1 MNVVRTTVSQPDT
14 EAICPDEAYFRSLI
28 ENASDI
34 VTILEA
40 DGIIRYDS
48 PSIERILGYQP
59 DELVGCNVFEYIHPE
74 DVARIRIIFQEAL
87 RESGSIRTGEFRF
100 RHKDGSWRVFES
112 IGKNLIDDPTV
123 HGIIV
128 NGRDIT
134 ERKKAEET
142 LRQSEERFSITFEHA
157 AIGMALGALDGRWLK
172 ANRAMCELVGYTAD
186 ELSHMTFRDITHPDD
201 VPACLEYL
209 PELLAG
215 KLHTYELEKRYI
227 HKDGRIIW
235 ALTSVSLVRDTNGQ
249 PLHVI
254 VQSQDITDRKRNEEI
269 LRASEARY
277 RGLFGTMQEGFALC
291 EIICDADG
299 RPSNYRFLEVNA
311 AFEQILGIPSREAVG
326 KTVRDIFPQVE
337 EYWIETYAN
346 VALTGEPARF
356 ENYLRALD
364 KHFKV
369 AAFSPKRGQFAAI
382 FSDIT
387 EQRRI
392 EEALRWKTAFLE
404 AVVDSSVDGILVVDE
419 QRRRLLQNR
428 RFTGLLKIPRQI
440 AESASDVEQLEY
452 VAESTTDPDQFLKRI
467 RYFEAHPEETSRDII
482 QFKDGTVLERCSSP
496 VLGAGHEHYGRV
508 LTFRDI
514 TTERQ
519 AEERLRLQST
529 ALEAAGN
536 AVVITGRDG
545 SILWTNPAF
554 TQLTGY
560 TADEVLGKSPRILKS
575 GAHAESFYRHLWET
589 VTSGQ
594 VWRGELINRR
604 KDGSV
609 YSEEMTITPVRDEH
623 GEVTHF
629 IAIKQDVSGRQQ
641 TERALRESE
650 ELFRSLSASSPLGI
664 FLTDTRGLFTYT
676 NPRCRQILG
685 CSLIESQNNGWT
697 KVIHPDD
704 REAAWQ
710 HWLDYV
716 QLANGEY
723 SYEYRI
729 QKADGTIRFA
739 HVRAAPLRSDDHS
752 PMGFVGSI
760 EDITEAKQA
769 ETELLESKRNL
780 ERALQEL
787 RAAHDQVVQ
796 QERLRALGTM
806 ASGIAHD
813 FNNALAAI
821 LGFTELLCNRP
832 ENLTDTKKTLRYLQM
847 MNTAAQDAGVVV
859 NRLREFYR
867 QREEGEVFAPVDLNK
882 LIEQA
887 VSLTQ
892 PKWKNQAEAKGIAI
906 QVVTEL
912 ERIRPV
918 AGSEADLREALTNLI
933 FNAVD
938 AMPQGGT
945 ITLRTRSVNSRI
957 ILEVADTGTGMT
969 EKVRQHCLEP
979 FFTTKGD
986 RGTGLG
992 LSMVYGILQRHQG
1005 TVEIETALGKG
1016 TTFRLSLPT
1025 AQESPPASSSESA
1038 PVRVRPLRVLLA
1050 DDEEMVRQILREY
1063 LVGDGHTVEPATNGH
1078 EALDKLPK
1086 AAFDVVILDRAMPGL
1101 SGDQVAVAIKELKP
1115 ELPVILLTGFGNM
1128 MQAAGEQPPGIDLV
1142 LGKPVT
1148 IAGLRAALAKVIKSP

>member
-1 MNVVRTTVSQPDT
+1 MNVVRTSVSQPET
-14 EAICPDEAYFRSLI
+14 EVSSPDDAYFRSLI

-34 VTILEA
+34 ITILEPN
-40 DGIIRYDS
+40 GVIRYES
-48 PSIERILGYQP
+48 PSIERILGYRP
-59 DELVGCNVFEYIHPE
+59 DELVGCNAFEFIHPD
-74 DVARIRIIFQEAL
+74 DVASIQQVFTEMLTRTDSV
-87 RESGSIRTGEFRF
+87 ESREFRY
-100 RHKDGSWRVFES
+100 RHKDGSWRAFEA
-112 IGKNLIDDPTV
+112 IGRNLLHDPAV
-123 HGIIV
+123 RGVIV
-128 NGRDIT
+128 TSRDIT
-134 ERKKAEET
+134 GRKQTEEV
-142 LRQSEERFSITFEHA
+142 LRQSEERFSITFEYA

-172 ANRAMCELVGYTAD
+172 ANRAMCELVGYTAE
-186 ELSHMTFRDITHPDD
+186 ELSRMTFRDITHPDD
-201 VPACLEYL
+201 VQACLEYL

-215 KLHTYELEKRYI
+215 KFHTYQLEKRYL
-227 HKDGRIIW
+227 HKCGHIIW
-235 ALTSVSLVRDTNGQ
+235 VLASVSLVRDASGQ

-254 VQSQDITDRKRNEEI
+254 VQSQDITARK
-269 LRASEARY
+269 
-277 RGLFGTMQEGFALC
+277 
-291 EIICDADG
+291 
-299 RPSNYRFLEVNA
+299 
-311 AFEQILGIPSREAVG
+311 
-326 KTVRDIFPQVE
+326 
-337 EYWIETYAN
+337 
-346 VALTGEPARF
+346 
-356 ENYLRALD
+356 
-364 KHFKV
+364 
-369 AAFSPKRGQFAAI
+369 
-382 FSDIT
+382 
-387 EQRRI
+387 
-392 EEALRWKTAFLE
+392 
-404 AVVDSSVDGILVVDE
+404 
-419 QRRRLLQNR
+419 
-428 RFTGLLKIPRQI
+428 
-440 AESASDVEQLEY
+440 
-452 VAESTTDPDQFLKRI
+452 
-467 RYFEAHPEETSRDII
+467 
-482 QFKDGTVLERCSSP
+482 
-496 VLGAGHEHYGRV
+496 
-508 LTFRDI
+508 
-514 TTERQ
+514 Q

-560 TADEVLGKSPRILKS
+560 TAEEVLGKSPRILKS

-594 VWRGELINRR
+594 VWRGEMTNRR

-609 YSEEMTITPVRDEH
+609 YTEEMTITPVRNER
-623 GEVTHF
+623 GEISHF
-629 IAIKQDVSGRQQ
+629 IAIKQDITGRQQ

-664 FLTDTRGLFTYT
+664 FLTDTHGLFTYI

-710 HWLDYV
+710 HWLEYV
-716 QLANGEY
+716 QSAEGEY

-729 QKADGTIRFA
+729 QSADGTTRFA
-739 HVRAAPLRSDDHS
+739 HMRAAPLRSDDRS
-752 PMGFVGSI
+752 PMGFAGSV
-760 EDITEAKQA
+760 EDITHRRRSED
-769 ETELLESKRNL
+769 ELRESKQNL
-780 ERALQEL
+780 ERAMQEL
-787 RAAHDQVVQ
+787 RAAHDQIVQ

-832 ENLTDTKKTLRYLQM
+832 ETLADTKKTLRYLQM
-847 MNTAAQDAGVVV
+847 INTAAQDAGIVV

-867 QREEGEVFAPVDLNK
+867 QREEGEVFGPVDLNK

-892 PKWKNQAEAKGIAI
+892 PKWKNQAEVKGVAI
-906 QVVTEL
+906 QIVTEL
-912 ERIRPV
+912 ERIRAV

-945 ITLRTRSVNSRI
+945 ITVRTRSANSRVI
-957 ILEVADTGTGMT
+957 MEVADTGTGMT
-969 EKVRQHCLEP
+969 EDVRQRCLEP

-1005 TVEIETALGKG
+1005 TIEIETALGKG
-1016 TTFRLSLPT
+1016 TTFRLSLPA
-1025 AQESPPASSSESA
+1025 AQEKAPTTKRDSTSASI
-1038 PVRVRPLRVLLA
+1038 RPLRVLLV
-1050 DDEEMVRQILREY
+1050 DDEEVVRQILREY
-1063 LVGDGHTVEPATNGH
+1063 LIGDEHVVETAANGH

-1101 SGDQVAVAIKELKP
+1101 SGDQVAVAIKELRP

-1128 MQAAGEQPPGIDLV
+1128 MQATGETPPG
-1142 LGKPVT
+1142 
-1148 IAGLRAALAKVIKSP
+1148 

>member
-1 MNVVRTTVSQPDT
+1 MKRNNAGTAWHGSCGQYPRMNVVRTSVSQPET
-14 EAICPDEAYFRSLI
+14 EVSSPDDAYFRSLI

-34 VTILEA
+34 ITILEPN
-40 DGIIRYDS
+40 GVIRYES
-48 PSIERILGYQP
+48 PSIERILGYRP
-59 DELVGCNVFEYIHPE
+59 DELVGCNAFEFIHPD
-74 DVARIRIIFQEAL
+74 DVASIQQVFTEMLTRTDSV
-87 RESGSIRTGEFRF
+87 ESREFRY
-100 RHKDGSWRVFES
+100 RHKDGSWRAFEA
-112 IGKNLIDDPTV
+112 IGRNLLHDPAV
-123 HGIIV
+123 RGVIV
-128 NGRDIT
+128 TSRDIT
-134 ERKKAEET
+134 GRKQTEEV
-142 LRQSEERFSITFEHA
+142 LRQSEERFSITFEYA

-172 ANRAMCELVGYTAD
+172 ANRAMCELVGYTAE
-186 ELSHMTFRDITHPDD
+186 ELSRMTFRDITHPDD
-201 VPACLEYL
+201 VQACLEYL

-215 KLHTYELEKRYI
+215 KFHTYQLEKRYL
-227 HKDGRIIW
+227 HKCGHIIW
-235 ALTSVSLVRDTNGQ
+235 VLASVSLVRDASGQ

-254 VQSQDITDRKRNEEI
+254 VQSQDITARK
-269 LRASEARY
+269 
-277 RGLFGTMQEGFALC
+277 
-291 EIICDADG
+291 
-299 RPSNYRFLEVNA
+299 
-311 AFEQILGIPSREAVG
+311 
-326 KTVRDIFPQVE
+326 
-337 EYWIETYAN
+337 
-346 VALTGEPARF
+346 
-356 ENYLRALD
+356 
-364 KHFKV
+364 
-369 AAFSPKRGQFAAI
+369 
-382 FSDIT
+382 
-387 EQRRI
+387 
-392 EEALRWKTAFLE
+392 
-404 AVVDSSVDGILVVDE
+404 
-419 QRRRLLQNR
+419 
-428 RFTGLLKIPRQI
+428 
-440 AESASDVEQLEY
+440 
-452 VAESTTDPDQFLKRI
+452 
-467 RYFEAHPEETSRDII
+467 
-482 QFKDGTVLERCSSP
+482 
-496 VLGAGHEHYGRV
+496 
-508 LTFRDI
+508 
-514 TTERQ
+514 Q

-560 TADEVLGKSPRILKS
+560 TAEEVLGKSPRILKS

-594 VWRGELINRR
+594 VWRGEMTNRR

-609 YSEEMTITPVRDEH
+609 YTEEMTITPVRNER
-623 GEVTHF
+623 GEISHF
-629 IAIKQDVSGRQQ
+629 IAIKQDITGRQQ

-664 FLTDTRGLFTYT
+664 FLTDTHGLFTYI

-710 HWLDYV
+710 HWLEYV
-716 QLANGEY
+716 QSAEGEY

-729 QKADGTIRFA
+729 QSADGTTRFA
-739 HVRAAPLRSDDHS
+739 HMRAAPLRSDDRS
-752 PMGFVGSI
+752 PMGFAGSV
-760 EDITEAKQA
+760 EDITHRRRSED
-769 ETELLESKRNL
+769 ELRESKQNL
-780 ERALQEL
+780 ERAMQEL
-787 RAAHDQVVQ
+787 RAAHDQIVQ

-832 ENLTDTKKTLRYLQM
+832 ETLADTKKTLRYLQM
-847 MNTAAQDAGVVV
+847 INTAAQDAGIVV

-867 QREEGEVFAPVDLNK
+867 QREEGEVFGPVDLNK

-892 PKWKNQAEAKGIAI
+892 PKWKNQAEVKGVAI
-906 QVVTEL
+906 QIVTEL
-912 ERIRPV
+912 ERIRAV

-945 ITLRTRSVNSRI
+945 ITVRTRSANSRVI
-957 ILEVADTGTGMT
+957 MEVTDSGTGMT
-969 EKVRQHCLEP
+969 EDVRQRCLEP

-1016 TTFRLSLPT
+1016 TTFRLSLPA
-1025 AQESPPASSSESA
+1025 AQERPPTSKRDPA
-1038 PVRVRPLRVLLA
+1038 PVSIRPLRVLLV
-1050 DDEEMVRQILREY
+1050 DDEGSVRQILREY
-1063 LVGDGHTVEPATNGH
+1063 LIGDEHVVETAANGR

-1101 SGDQVAVAIKELKP
+1101 SGDQVAVAIKELRP

-1128 MQAAGEQPPGIDLV
+1128 MQATGETPPGIDLV

-1148 IAGLRAALAKVIKSP
+1148 IAGLRSALAQVVKSR

>member
-1 MNVVRTTVSQPDT
+1 MNVVRTSVSQPET
-14 EAICPDEAYFRSLI
+14 EVSSPDDAYFRSLI

-34 VTILEA
+34 ITILEPN
-40 DGIIRYDS
+40 GVIRYES
-48 PSIERILGYQP
+48 PSIERILGYRP
-59 DELVGCNVFEYIHPE
+59 DELVGCNAFEFIHPD
-74 DVARIRIIFQEAL
+74 DVASIQQVFTEMLTRTDSV
-87 RESGSIRTGEFRF
+87 ESREFRY
-100 RHKDGSWRVFES
+100 RHKDGSWRAFEA
-112 IGKNLIDDPTV
+112 IGRNLLHDPAV
-123 HGIIV
+123 RGVIV
-128 NGRDIT
+128 TSRDIT
-134 ERKKAEET
+134 GRKQTEEV
-142 LRQSEERFSITFEHA
+142 LRQSEERFSITFEYA

-172 ANRAMCELVGYTAD
+172 ANRAMCELVGYTAE
-186 ELSHMTFRDITHPDD
+186 ELSRMTFRDITHPDD
-201 VPACLEYL
+201 VQACLEYL

-215 KLHTYELEKRYI
+215 KFHTYQLEKRYL
-227 HKDGRIIW
+227 HKCGHIIW
-235 ALTSVSLVRDTNGQ
+235 VLASVSLVRDASGQ

-254 VQSQDITDRKRNEEI
+254 VQSQDITARK
-269 LRASEARY
+269 
-277 RGLFGTMQEGFALC
+277 
-291 EIICDADG
+291 
-299 RPSNYRFLEVNA
+299 
-311 AFEQILGIPSREAVG
+311 
-326 KTVRDIFPQVE
+326 
-337 EYWIETYAN
+337 
-346 VALTGEPARF
+346 
-356 ENYLRALD
+356 
-364 KHFKV
+364 
-369 AAFSPKRGQFAAI
+369 
-382 FSDIT
+382 
-387 EQRRI
+387 
-392 EEALRWKTAFLE
+392 
-404 AVVDSSVDGILVVDE
+404 
-419 QRRRLLQNR
+419 
-428 RFTGLLKIPRQI
+428 
-440 AESASDVEQLEY
+440 
-452 VAESTTDPDQFLKRI
+452 
-467 RYFEAHPEETSRDII
+467 
-482 QFKDGTVLERCSSP
+482 
-496 VLGAGHEHYGRV
+496 
-508 LTFRDI
+508 
-514 TTERQ
+514 Q

-560 TADEVLGKSPRILKS
+560 TAEEVLGKSPRILKS

-594 VWRGELINRR
+594 VWRGEMTNRR

-609 YSEEMTITPVRDEH
+609 YTEEMTITPVRNER
-623 GEVTHF
+623 GEISHF
-629 IAIKQDVSGRQQ
+629 IAIKQDITGRQQ

-664 FLTDTRGLFTYT
+664 FLTDTHGLFTYI

-710 HWLDYV
+710 HWLEYV
-716 QLANGEY
+716 QSAEGEY

-729 QKADGTIRFA
+729 QSADGTTRFA
-739 HVRAAPLRSDDHS
+739 HMRAAPLRSDDRS
-752 PMGFVGSI
+752 PMGFAGSV
-760 EDITEAKQA
+760 EDITHRRRSED
-769 ETELLESKRNL
+769 ELRESKQNL
-780 ERALQEL
+780 ERAMQEL
-787 RAAHDQVVQ
+787 RAAHDQIVQ

-832 ENLTDTKKTLRYLQM
+832 ETLADTKKTLRYLQM
-847 MNTAAQDAGVVV
+847 INTAAQDAGIVV

-867 QREEGEVFAPVDLNK
+867 QREEGEVFGPVDLNK

-892 PKWKNQAEAKGIAI
+892 PKWKNQAEVKGVAI
-906 QVVTEL
+906 QIVTEL
-912 ERIRPV
+912 ERIRAV

-945 ITLRTRSVNSRI
+945 ITVRTRSANSRVI
-957 ILEVADTGTGMT
+957 MEVTDSGTGMT
-969 EKVRQHCLEP
+969 EDVRQRCLEP

-1016 TTFRLSLPT
+1016 TTFRLSLPA
-1025 AQESPPASSSESA
+1025 AQERPPTSKRDPA
-1038 PVRVRPLRVLLA
+1038 PVSIRPLRVLLV
-1050 DDEEMVRQILREY
+1050 DDEGSVRQILREY
-1063 LVGDGHTVEPATNGH
+1063 LIGDEHVVETAANGR

-1101 SGDQVAVAIKELKP
+1101 SGDQVAVAIKELRP

-1128 MQAAGEQPPGIDLV
+1128 MQATGETPPGIDLV

-1148 IAGLRAALAKVIKSP
+1148 IAGLRSALAQVVKSR

>member
-1 MNVVRTTVSQPDT
+1 M
-14 EAICPDEAYFRSLI
+14 I

-34 VTILEA
+34 ITILEPN
-40 DGIIRYDS
+40 GVIRYES
-48 PSIERILGYQP
+48 PSIERILGYRP
-59 DELVGCNVFEYIHPE
+59 EELVGCNAFEFIHPE
-74 DVARIRIIFQEAL
+74 DVASIQQVFTEMLAHTDSV
-87 RESGSIRTGEFRF
+87 ESREFRY
-100 RHKDGSWRVFES
+100 RHKDGSWRAFEA
-112 IGKNLIDDPTV
+112 IGRNLLHDPAV
-123 HGIIV
+123 RGVIV
-128 NGRDIT
+128 TSRDIT
-134 ERKKAEET
+134 GRKQTEEV
-142 LRQSEERFSITFEHA
+142 LRQSEERFSITFEYA
-157 AIGMALGALDGRWLK
+157 AIGMALGALDGRWIK
-172 ANRAMCELVGYTAD
+172 ANRAMCELVGYTAE
-186 ELSHMTFRDITHPDD
+186 ELSRLTFRDITHPDD
-201 VPACLEYL
+201 VQACLDYL
-209 PELLAG
+209 PQLLAG
-215 KLHTYELEKRYI
+215 KLHTYQLEKRYL
-227 HKDGRIIW
+227 HKGGHIIW
-235 ALTSVSLVRDTNGQ
+235 VLASVSLVRDANGQ

-254 VQSQDITDRKRNEEI
+254 VQSQDITARK
-269 LRASEARY
+269 
-277 RGLFGTMQEGFALC
+277 
-291 EIICDADG
+291 
-299 RPSNYRFLEVNA
+299 
-311 AFEQILGIPSREAVG
+311 
-326 KTVRDIFPQVE
+326 
-337 EYWIETYAN
+337 
-346 VALTGEPARF
+346 
-356 ENYLRALD
+356 
-364 KHFKV
+364 
-369 AAFSPKRGQFAAI
+369 
-382 FSDIT
+382 
-387 EQRRI
+387 
-392 EEALRWKTAFLE
+392 
-404 AVVDSSVDGILVVDE
+404 
-419 QRRRLLQNR
+419 
-428 RFTGLLKIPRQI
+428 
-440 AESASDVEQLEY
+440 
-452 VAESTTDPDQFLKRI
+452 
-467 RYFEAHPEETSRDII
+467 
-482 QFKDGTVLERCSSP
+482 
-496 VLGAGHEHYGRV
+496 
-508 LTFRDI
+508 
-514 TTERQ
+514 Q

-560 TADEVLGKSPRILKS
+560 TAEEVLGKSPRILKS

-594 VWRGELINRR
+594 VWRGEMINRR

-609 YSEEMTITPVRDEH
+609 YSEEMTITPVRNER

-629 IAIKQDVSGRQQ
+629 IAIKQDISGRQQ

-664 FLTDTRGLFTYT
+664 FLTDTHGLFTYI

-710 HWLDYV
+710 HWLEYV
-716 QLANGEY
+716 QSAEGEY

-729 QKADGTIRFA
+729 QGADGTTRFA
-739 HVRAAPLRSDDHS
+739 QVRAAPLRSDDRS
-752 PMGFVGSI
+752 PMGFAGSV
-760 EDITEAKQA
+760 EDITHRRRSED
-769 ETELLESKRNL
+769 ELRESKRNL
-780 ERALQEL
+780 ERAMQEL

-832 ENLTDTKKTLRYLQM
+832 ETLADTKKTLRYLQM

-892 PKWKNQAEAKGIAI
+892 PKWKNQAEAKGVAI

-912 ERIRPV
+912 ERICPV

-945 ITLRTRSVNSRI
+945 ITVRTRSANSRVI
-957 ILEVADTGTGMT
+957 MEVADTGTGMT
-969 EKVRQHCLEP
+969 EDVRQRCLEP

-992 LSMVYGILQRHQG
+992 LSMVYGILQRHLG
-1005 TVEIETALGKG
+1005 SVEIDTALGKG
-1016 TTFRLSLPT
+1016 TTFRLSLPA
-1025 AQESPPASSSESA
+1025 AQEKPPASEHDSA
-1038 PVRVRPLRVLLA
+1038 PVSIRPLHVLLV
-1050 DDEEMVRQILREY
+1050 DDEEIVRQILREY
-1063 LVGDGHTVEPATNGH
+1063 LIGDEHVVETAANGRD
-1078 EALDKLPK
+1078 ALDKLPK

-1128 MQAAGEQPPGIDLV
+1128 MRAAGETPPGIDLV

-1148 IAGLRAALAKVIKSP
+1148 IAGLRSALAQVVKSR